1 MKMSKDINVVEN
13 FLSLVT
19 GGEKQNLIK
28 RRGVLACKAKE
39 SLVYGSALRVKRL
52 CGLLY
57 LYLWHCCQKC
67 LGRCTPVWK
76 CSTLKWLC
84 LSFPRHQK
92 HFNIVLV
99 SGKCVKICQ
108 QYVIDLK
115 MPYVLIIISLRM
127 FLWLENSEEK
137 QGRAFIHPSSF
148 KICVTRYC
156 TYTTI
161 PAITITIPASKL
173 WDNPTTELPGI
184 PFLVR

>member
-1 MKMSKDINVVEN
+1 MKVSKDINVVEN

-28 RRGVLACKAKE
+28 RRGVLVCKAKE

-52 CGLLY
+52 CRLLY

-84 LSFPRHQK
+84 LSFPRYQK

-115 MPYVLIIISLRM
+115 MPYLLIIAWECFFDLKTVKKSREVLLYTQVPLKSVWHTTVHTQPYLPSPSLY
-127 FLWLENSEEK
+127 
-137 QGRAFIHPSSF
+137 QP
-148 KICVTRYC
+148 
-156 TYTTI
+156 
-161 PAITITIPASKL
+161 
-173 WDNPTTELPGI
+173 
-184 PFLVR
+184 